1 MQLQTETSD
10 RIRAIKAK
18 SRDASLKIA
27 DLTLG
32 YAVGQRLP
40 DSKFTHL
47 LSVENRYSTSHVAR
61 VLRGNSDPLDR
72 SFFRS

>member
-27 DLTLG
+27 LLTLE
-32 YAVGQRLP
+32 YAVSSTLP
-40 DSKFTHL
+40 DAKLTYS
-47 LSVENRYSTSHVAR
+47 LSVENCDTTSHVTR
-61 VLRGNSDPLDR
+61 VLRGSSNLFD
-72 SFFRS
+72 